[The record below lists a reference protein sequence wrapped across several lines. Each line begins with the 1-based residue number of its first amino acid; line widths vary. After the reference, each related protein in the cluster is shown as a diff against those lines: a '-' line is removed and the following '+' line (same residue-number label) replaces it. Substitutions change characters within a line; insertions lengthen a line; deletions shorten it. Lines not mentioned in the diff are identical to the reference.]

1 MDDIFDT
8 LPGKVINTRVRIPI
22 RMPTL
27 LKFSIEQLALS
38 RDDMAKLLDLAL
50 VTTHDTLYLIANN
63 ANTIQV
69 RDHIVSD
76 IRRMIDIG
84 TTECFKLLP
93 GYLAVI
99 KEFYTIITLFTG
111 EIRRTY
117 VSDFTRTLIML
128 DIESVT
134 ILKD

>member
-76 IRRMIDIG
+76 IRRMIDID

>member
-76 IRRMIDIG
+76 IRRMIDID

-134 ILKD
+134 Y